1 MMLLFIAILAA
12 LIIFIILYVLVT
24 TKSSSEILIKSR
36 LRIMGLGSAE
46 KKPADMYWH
55 EQMNRS
61 LYERLVKPAIDG
73 FVKKIAQMAPSTL
86 RKEAEE
92 LVEYS
97 GGFYGLGFNGF
108 VLTVCAST
116 VFFVLLA
123 IWRIR
128 TVGSSA
134 FGIIFL
140 LALGFAAGVG
150 TPFMFLKHVVNVRRE
165 AIRRAMPDVLD
176 LLCVSVQAGL
186 GFDGALG
193 KVAAKMKGPLIEEFE
208 RLLQELRMGV
218 TRRNALMRLA
228 NRCGIEEMRLFT
240 AALIQAE
247 KLGVGMAQVL
257 EIQAENMREIRR
269 QRAKEMAAKLP
280 VKILFPTIIF
290 IFPVL
295 FVVVLGPAIVSLID
309 TMSKK

>member
-92 LVEYS
+92 RVGYS

-108 VLTVCAST
+108 GLRVCART
-116 VFFVLLA
+116 VGFVLLA
-123 IWRIR
+123 VWRIR

-134 FGIIFL
+134 FGIFFL

-295 FVVVLGPAIVSLID
+295 FVVVLGPAGVSLIV
-309 TMSKK
+309 TMAKK

>member
-1 MMLLFIAILAA
+1 MMILFIALLAT
-12 LIIFIILYVLVT
+12 LVIFILLYVLVT
-24 TKSSSEILIKSR
+24 TKSSSVIMVKNR
-36 LRIMGLGSAE
+36 LQVMGRGSDE
-46 KKPADMYWH
+46 KKLADMYWH

-61 LYERLVKPAIDG
+61 LYERLVKPAIYG
-73 FVKKIAQMAPSTL
+73 FVNKIAKIAPSTL

-108 VLTVCAST
+108 VLAVCFSI
-116 VFFVLLA
+116 VFFVFLA
-123 IWRIR
+123 IWRVR
-128 TVGSSA
+128 AVGSTT
-134 FGIIFL
+134 FGIIFM
-140 LALGFAAGVG
+140 LALGFAAGVYA
-150 TPFMFLKHVVNVRRE
+150 PFLWLRHVVGVRRE

-218 TRRNALMRLA
+218 TRRNALTRLA
-228 NRCGIEEMRLFT
+228 DRCGIEEMRLFT

-295 FVVVLGPAIVSLID
+295 FVVVLGPAIVSLVD
-309 TMSKK
+309 TMAKK

>member
-1 MMLLFIAILAA
+1 MMLLFIALLAT
-12 LIIFIILYVLVT
+12 LVIFILLYVLVT
-24 TKSSSEILIKSR
+24 TKSSSVIMVKNR
-36 LRIMGLGSAE
+36 LQVMGRGSDE

-61 LYERLVKPAIDG
+61 LYERLVKPAIDS
-73 FVKKIAQMAPSTL
+73 FVNKIAKIAPSTL

-108 VLTVCAST
+108 VLAVCFSI

-123 IWRIR
+123 IWRVR
-128 TVGSSA
+128 AVGSTT
-134 FGIIFL
+134 FGIIFM
-140 LALGFAAGVG
+140 LALGFAAGVYA
-150 TPFMFLKHVVNVRRE
+150 PFLWLRHVVGVRRE

-218 TRRNALMRLA
+218 TRRNALTRLA
-228 NRCGIEEMRLFT
+228 DRCGIEEMRLFT

>member
-1 MMLLFIAILAA
+1 MELIIALLAA
-12 LIIFIILYVLVT
+12 LVIFIVSYVVVT
-24 TKSSSEILIKSR
+24 TKSSSEIMIKSR
-36 LRIMGLGSAE
+36 LRIMGRDSEE

-61 LYERLVKPAIDG
+61 MYERLVKPAIDS
-73 FVKKIAQMAPSTL
+73 FVNKVARMAPSAL

-97 GGFYGLGFNGF
+97 GGFNGFGFNGF

-116 VFFVLLA
+116 VFFVFLA

-128 TVGSSA
+128 SVGSST

-140 LALGFAAGVG
+140 LALGFAAGVS
-150 TPFMFLKHVVNVRRE
+150 TPFMWLRHVVNVRRE

-218 TRRNALMRLA
+218 TRRNALTRLA
-228 NRCGIEEMRLFT
+228 TRCGIEEMRLFT

-295 FVVVLGPAIVSLID
+295 FVVVLGPAVVSLVE
-309 TMSKK
+309 TMMKK